1 MSKFLVSC
9 GNCGLLLMDMEEIQE
24 HAVKF
29 KGIHSDLLLS
39 LDGFRTFSCCNCE
52 SFFRHES
59 EIIFHKDEKSHH
71 HFVDI
76 LKLQE
81 LGEAQSSY
89 TTPLKSRINTR
100 SGARTVKKAPKAKE
114 LQTLSAIP
122 FSLSDDECD
131 NVFNMLPDSSTL
143 ADAGEQPSEEHAI
156 LYKVRSLNNIQLRSG
171 QIEALKKIFVIAEG
185 VSRVEAKR
193 KVQNAVASWD
203 EAKKTFKL
211 VGKKR
216 KAEGDSSVFV
226 ESLQQLCLKRSKPY
240 DCASDKA
247 ERMYKLMNVILHILE
262 HDIVLRIRSLY
273 YLYPHLH
280 VLRMD
285 SSGKPISSDRQIAII
300 NETVSDICLYLEIT
314 RESLNLFASPQGLI
328 AGPVLLFSDG
338 KLWVNCNLGGP
349 SGCLIPSESVFIN
362 RIDETDR
369 IPFVLV
375 VEKETVFHYLS
386 DHGFVEKH
394 NCILVT
400 GKGQADLATRI
411 LLRKMRDHFKGM
423 PF

>member
-1 MSKFLVSC
+1 
-9 GNCGLLLMDMEEIQE
+9 
-24 HAVKF
+24 
-29 KGIHSDLLLS
+29 
-39 LDGFRTFSCCNCE
+39 
-52 SFFRHES
+52 
-59 EIIFHKDEKSHH
+59 
-71 HFVDI
+71 
-76 LKLQE
+76 
-81 LGEAQSSY
+81 
-89 TTPLKSRINTR
+89 
-100 SGARTVKKAPKAKE
+100 
-114 LQTLSAIP
+114 
-122 FSLSDDECD
+122 
-131 NVFNMLPDSSTL
+131 
-143 ADAGEQPSEEHAI
+143 
-156 LYKVRSLNNIQLRSG
+156 
-171 QIEALKKIFVIAEG
+171 
-185 VSRVEAKR
+185 
-193 KVQNAVASWD
+193 
-203 EAKKTFKL
+203 
-211 VGKKR
+211 
-216 KAEGDSSVFV
+216 
-226 ESLQQLCLKRSKPY
+226 
-240 DCASDKA
+240 
-247 ERMYKLMNVILHILE
+247 MYKLMNVILHILE

-338 KLWVNCNLGGP
+338 KLRVNCNLGGP

-423 PF
+423 PFYCMVDANSYGVNIFCTYRFGSEERSYDSLCLTVPDLEYIGLNLEDVAEANRTEMTDVELNTVSNLLNKDYVASVESLRRSLTVMQDSKSKADIEMIMADINIEDYILSQIKGVEARQGH